1 MGDRYTTRYGV
12 PRPRSPI
19 YNPARASLPINLAYP
34 HEQPHLHV
42 VPASRREAGPRSSN
56 SSVINGG
63 TITTTYKVTAEPSRS
78 VRDGSRTRRST
89 LDNHTRPMVPA
100 IVTTTAT
107 PRHRPVVHSSGG
119 IARAGSPM
127 KDPYRSSQ
135 EEYIVTPATSRHGG
149 HHNHRKRYSVT
160 MDNADMNR
168 LAQENGRLRIA
179 PVRETGYTGTR
190 ARPIH
195 SGSLVRHADTV
206 ADDYG
211 DNGYGY
217 TNAQDLVRY
226 DLDNSAPAP
235 QHLRSRRDSFEGGR
249 AGARPLSIS
258 GHNDVA
264 PRSYD
269 GRERGPPPSMRGF
282 DKIHGRAPSW
292 DQGSG
297 GTARMPVAPMPP
309 VPPSMSATE
318 PFQRP
323 SAFEPAE
330 PPRRTNSTRVR
341 PSSVYHEH
349 NSRRGPRDD
358 YYEVRDEEP
367 RHTRQHR
374 DAYDDDDVEER
385 GFGIRQ
391 ERADRIDRPH
401 NRIDRVD
408 GERTERIERPHSR
421 VDRPDRYERS
431 DRVDR
436 NERTER
442 SDRNDR
448 PDKDRSEHKG
458 RDALATGLSLAG
470 AALGI
475 NAVKNAARDDRDE
488 REDSDER
495 HERRRE
501 RRDRGERESVD
512 LTGRDPKERRHRD
525 DNPSPPPRDSNM
537 PPPPRDAPQD
547 RNRRNR
553 SPTRAESIDNN
564 GRAPRERQPSKDE
577 RDSDAERRERHRR
590 RTEAALAGTAAAV
603 DSRSDT
609 SDDPAP
615 RSIHRRRESGA
626 ASGFNP
632 KDASDLKALK
642 EQLNAKEAPKPAAE
656 EPSARTPRVSST
668 KDAREAAE
676 IRSNLK
682 DSDRRPRELLQPT
695 ENKQLRVVSP
705 PREKV
710 DDKPVKGILRV
721 PKEKFPEDPSPIRE
735 GVAPLKDAKKDGI
748 PPDARWTKISR
759 KLVNPEALELG
770 KERFEARDDF
780 VIVLRV
786 LTREEVQGYA
796 EVTSKLRAN
805 REELEEIEA
814 LERRRKRRA
823 RHEEQKRERER
834 GGETREER
842 IEKERRHH
850 RKERE
855 SESST
860 DSEDEGDRVSDRP
873 KMLEAPKRKTTF
885 EEALMSGGLGNES
898 GAARE
903 TVSIPSRRDERR
915 DER

>member
-1 MGDRYTTRYGV
+1 M
-12 PRPRSPI
+12 
-19 YNPARASLPINLAYP
+19 
-34 HEQPHLHV
+34 
-42 VPASRREAGPRSSN
+42 
-56 SSVINGG
+56 
-63 TITTTYKVTAEPSRS
+63 
-78 VRDGSRTRRST
+78 
-89 LDNHTRPMVPA
+89 DNHTRPTVPA

-119 IARAGSPM
+119 IVRVSSPM
-127 KDPYRSSQ
+127 KDPYRLSQ
-135 EEYIVTPATSRHGG
+135 EEYVVTPASSRHGG

-211 DNGYGY
+211 DDGYGY

-249 AGARPLSIS
+249 SGARPTSIS
-258 GHNDVA
+258 GYNDIA

-309 VPPSMSATE
+309 APPSMSATE

-323 SAFEPAE
+323 SAFEPVE

-341 PSSVYHEH
+341 PGSVYHDRD
-349 NSRRGPRDD
+349 SRRGPRDD

-367 RHTRQHR
+367 RHQRTHR
-374 DAYDDDDVEER
+374 DTYDDGVEDR

-391 ERADRIDRPH
+391 ERSDRVERPH

-408 GERTERIERPHSR
+408 GERTEWIEGPHNRAERSDR
-421 VDRPDRYERS
+421 YERPDRAERTERS

-436 NERTER
+436 NDRSERTER

-448 PDKDRSEHKG
+448 SDKDRSEHKG
-458 RDALATGLSLAG
+458 RDALAAGLSFAG

-475 NAVKNAARDDRDE
+475 NAVKNTARDDRDE
-488 REDSDER
+488 QDDSNER

-501 RRDRGERESVD
+501 RRDNRESID

-525 DNPSPPPRDSNM
+525 DDPSPPPRDVH
-537 PPPPRDAPQD
+537 QD
-547 RNRRNR
+547 REGKNR
-553 SPTRAESIDNN
+553 SPPQAEPIDSVS
-564 GRAPRERQPSKDE
+564 RAPRERQPSKDE

-590 RTEAALAGTAAAV
+590 RAEAALAGTAAAV

-615 RSIHRRRESGA
+615 RSARRRRESGA
-626 ASGFNP
+626 APGFNP
-632 KDASDLKALK
+632 KDALDLKALK
-642 EQLNAKEAPKPAAE
+642 EQLNAQEAPKPAVE
-656 EPSARTPRVSST
+656 EPRARTPRASST
-668 KDAREAAE
+668 KDPREAAE

-682 DSDRRPRELLQPT
+682 DSERRPREPLQPA

-710 DDKPVKGILRV
+710 DDKPVKGILRI

-842 IEKERRHH
+842 VEKERRHH

-860 DSEDEGDRVSDRP
+860 DSEEGEGDRVSDRP
-873 KMLEAPKRKTTF
+873 KMLEAPRKRTTF

-898 GAARE
+898 GATRD